1 LLRRAKLSPLDMSL
15 NNLRN
20 HENSCKKDLKNSYI
34 PGVGLAV
41 IFIEKENKFVRFHA
55 FQSIFFWVAA
65 FAIYSM
71 TYFLRI
77 LLVGFFLIPLVNV
90 AITVLWFYLTWQAYN
105 KVEFELPIIGKLA
118 REQVEK

>member
-1 LLRRAKLSPLDMSL
+1 MNEEKPY
-15 NNLRN
+15 NLEP
-20 HENSCKKDLKNSYI
+20 HTEAALSYI

-55 FQSIFFWVAA
+55 FQSVFFWIAA

-71 TYFLRI
+71 AYFLRI
-77 LLVGFFLIPLVNV
+77 LLIGFFLIRLINV
-90 AITVLWFYLTWQAYN
+90 ATIILGFYLGWQAYN
-105 KVEFELPIIGKLA
+105 KREFELPIIGKLA